1 MQKFIHKGVLIPRKY
16 EGRGFHILVK
26 SRKIDL
32 TPEQEEMAVAWV
44 KKLGTEYVNDH
55 VFVRNFFRDFCKA
68 LNVKD
73 KVSAEDFDF
82 SEIKRYID
90 REREIKQNLSKE
102 AKKKLAQER
111 KAIGETNKEKY
122 GHAFVDGL
130 KVEVSNYTAEPSSIF
145 MGRGKHPLR
154 GRWKK
159 GPDEKDVVL
168 NLSPDAPRPKGNW
181 KEIIWQPNSMWVA
194 RWKDKLRN
202 KKYKHVW
209 LSDAFPL
216 KQMKDISKFNKA
228 RELKT
233 RINKIRNHITNN
245 LSAKDVTRRKVATV
259 CYLIDTL
266 KLRVGDEKDRD
277 EADTVGATTL
287 RPNHINI
294 SPDGKV
300 AFDFLGKDSVRW
312 QKTISLS
319 KLVVENLSEFMADA
333 NSTVFDGVKSK
344 DANLFLSEAMPGLT
358 AKVFRTY
365 HATEVVTRSL
375 KKADADK
382 DDSEAKKKHAAK
394 MANLQAAMV
403 CNHIRKIPK
412 SWQSSLDRR
421 NLRLKT
427 RKAKG
432 REAVKKLEQKAKEH
446 TQKHGEKLKKY
457 RIQLEEGKKQGKSVK
472 QLKERT
478 KKLKI
483 KHKER
488 MKRLNEHVE
497 NRKQRDKAYIDKLK
511 LQIKTQEAT
520 RDYNLTTSLKSYI
533 DPRIYYKWGKKVD
546 FDWKLYYPKT
556 LQKKFSWVEL
566 NEDNPDIT

>member
-1 MQKFIHKGVLIPRKY
+1 MQQFIHNGVLIPRKY

-26 SRKIDL
+26 GRKIDL

-44 KKLGTEYVNDH
+44 KKLGTEYVNDP
-55 VFVRNFFRDFCKA
+55 VFARNFFRDFCKA
-68 LNVKD
+68 LNIKD
-73 KVSAEDFDF
+73 KVSAEDFGF
-82 SEIKRYID
+82 SEIKRHID

-111 KAIGETNKEKY
+111 KAIREANKEKY
-122 GHAFVDGL
+122 GYAFVDGL

-168 NLSPDAPRPKGNW
+168 NLSPDAPKPKGNW

-209 LSDAFPL
+209 LSDSFSL
-216 KQMKDISKFNKA
+216 KQTNDIDKFNKA

-233 RINKIRNHITNN
+233 RINRIRNHITNS
-245 LSAKDVTRRKVATV
+245 LSAEDVTRRKVATV
-259 CYLIDTL
+259 CYLIDAL
-266 KLRVGDEKDRD
+266 KLRVGDEKDKD

-294 SPDGKV
+294 NPDGKV
-300 AFDFLGKDSVRW
+300 TFDFLGKDSVRW
-312 QKTISLS
+312 QKTISLP
-319 KLVVENLSEFMADA
+319 KLVAENLSEFMADA

-344 DANLFLSEAMPGLT
+344 DANLFLSETMPGLT

-365 HATEVVTRSL
+365 HATKVVAGFL
-375 KKADADK
+375 KKADVDK
-382 DDSEAKKKHAAK
+382 DDSEAQKKHVAK

-403 CNHIRKIPK
+403 CNHKRKVPK
-412 SWQSSLDRR
+412 SWQDSLDRR
-421 NLRLKT
+421 KLRLKM
-427 RKAKG
+427 RKVKG
-432 REAVKKLEQKAKEH
+432 KEAVKKLEQKAKEH
-446 TQKHGEKLKKY
+446 VQKYEEKLRKY
-457 RIQLEEGKKQGKSVK
+457 QNQLAERERQGKSVK
-472 QLKERT
+472 QLKERI
-478 KKLKI
+478 KKLKT

-488 MKRLNEHVE
+488 VKKLNEHIE
-497 NRKQRDKAYIDKLK
+497 NRKQRDKAYVEELK
-511 LQIKTQEAT
+511 LQVKAQEAT
-520 RDYNLTTSLKSYI
+520 RDYNLSTSLKSYV
-533 DPRIYYKWGKKVD
+533 DPRIYCEWGRKVD
-546 FDWKLYYPKT
+546 FDWKLYYPKA

-566 NEDNPDIT
+566 KEDDPTVK